1 MDGRAAINETAFC
14 RLLGILVLGSTLRI
28 DLSDL
33 GDRASRGLEYIL
45 AVLPH
50 YFSLLKTRTG
60 PHRMRPAKHSLLNLL
75 SLPSSSFFPSFL
87 AHDHR

>member
-1 MDGRAAINETAFC
+1 MDGRAAIDETAFC

-33 GDRASRGLEYIL
+33 GDRASRGPEYIL

-50 YFSLLKTRTG
+50 
-60 PHRMRPAKHSLLNLL
+60 
-75 SLPSSSFFPSFL
+75 
-87 AHDHR
+87 